1 MKLNTTSQYAI
12 NIVTFIVQNGS
23 DNKYTAKDISEK
35 LSIPYKYMTKIMTL
49 LVDGGIISSS
59 RGREGGYSIEKE
71 LSQITIENI
80 LEAVKESLHQK
91 ECLLGNGLC
100 DERKKCLLHD
110 KWNSPKKAIKE
121 MFQKTTLEDILLEKT
136 ISFND

>member
-12 NIVTFIVQNGS
+12 RIVTYIVQNGQN
-23 DNKYTAKDISEK
+23 NKHTAKDISEK
-35 LSIPYKYMTKIMTL
+35 LSIPYKYMTRIMSL
-49 LVDGGIISSS
+49 LVEGGIISSS

-71 LSQITIENI
+71 LSQITIEHI

-91 ECLLGNGLC
+91 ECLLKNDLC

-110 KWNSPKKAIKE
+110 KWNSPKKAIHD
-121 MFQKTTLEDILLEKT
+121 MFQNTSLEDIFLKSIEDK
-136 ISFND
+136 

>member
-12 NIVTFIVQNGS
+12 RIVTFIVQNGS
-23 DNKYTAKDISEK
+23 NNKYTAKDISEK

-71 LSQITIENI
+71 LAIIKIGDI
-80 LEAVKESLHQK
+80 LEAVKENLHQEK
-91 ECLLGNGLC
+91 CVIGNGSC
-100 DERKKCLLHD
+100 NKREKCILHD
-110 KWNSPKKAIKE
+110 KWITAKKAMQEIFE
-121 MFQKTTLEDILLEKT
+121 NTTLEDMI
-136 ISFND
+136 IR

>member
-1 MKLNTTSQYAI
+1 
-12 NIVTFIVQNGS
+12 
-23 DNKYTAKDISEK
+23 
-35 LSIPYKYMTKIMTL
+35 MTKIMTL

-121 MFQKTTLEDILLEKT
+121 MFHKTTLEDIVLEKT